1 MRKERQDMTSDK
13 KIDDLGIRFETQD
26 TEWLLSSIDLM
37 LATGM
42 TTSCSPETRERMKHY
57 RGLLEMQSALPRH
70 SGSYGDAFRFND
82 AIEAVK
88 VCSAWEARLIV
99 NRSSFFKDVTFAIE
113 TYRDGK
119 RRQFKLT
126 SDLSLGRDAPSDA
139 DPLEQFGVY
148 LNRLVAVC
156 QGVAPTSASQVN
168 QQTVKVLADWRAFY
182 AHDADKMK
190 AIMGNLLS
198 DSIRGPFAVREVQ
211 LSRWTVVEG
220 NTLPERLRH
229 LDVAVSASDEGHARL
244 AAFLEEYNARLAQD
258 PSLSELRNAR

>member
-1 MRKERQDMTSDK
+1 MSSDK

-37 LATGM
+37 IATGM
-42 TTSCSPETRERMKHY
+42 ATSCSPEARERMKHF
-57 RGLLEMQSALPRH
+57 RGLLEIQSALPRH

-88 VCSAWEARLIV
+88 ACSAWEARLIV

-113 TYRDGK
+113 TYADGK

-126 SDLSLGRDAPSDA
+126 SDLSLGRDAPSDT
-139 DPLEQFGVY
+139 DPLEKFGVY
-148 LNRLVAVC
+148 LNRLVTVC
-156 QGVAPTSASQVN
+156 QGVAPASAVQVH

-182 AHDADKMK
+182 SHDADKMK
-190 AIMGNLLS
+190 SIMGNLLA
-198 DSIRGPFAVREVQ
+198 DSIRGPLAVRDIQ

-244 AAFLEEYNARLAQD
+244 AAFLDEYNARLAED
-258 PSLSELRNAR
+258 PSMSALRASR

>member
-1 MRKERQDMTSDK
+1 MSSDK

-26 TEWLLSSIDLM
+26 TEWLLNSINLM
-37 LATGM
+37 IATGM
-42 TTSCSPETRERMKHY
+42 ATSCSPETKERMKHFQN
-57 RGLLEMQSALPRH
+57 LLETQSALPRH

-88 VCSAWEARLIV
+88 ACSAWEARLIL

-113 TYRDGK
+113 TYGDGK

-126 SDLSLGRDAPSDA
+126 SDLSLGKDAPSDA
-139 DPLEQFGVY
+139 DPLEKFGVY
-148 LNRLVAVC
+148 LNRLVSVC
-156 QGVAPTSASQVN
+156 QGVAPSSASQIH

-182 AHDADKMK
+182 SHDADKMR
-190 AIMGNLLS
+190 AIMGNLLA
-198 DSIRGPFAVREVQ
+198 DSIRGPFAVRDIQ
-211 LSRWTVVEG
+211 LSHWTTVEG

-244 AAFLEEYNARLAQD
+244 AAFLDEYNARLAQD
-258 PSLSELRNAR
+258 PSLSALRSAR